1 LPSIGE
7 AIVPEK
13 KRFNMVRMA
22 TLVLF
27 IATSTLAFSEPEITG
42 LNLELQRLQKLKDE
56 TIQTDL
62 EANRLVVEYERLVT
76 KYKSDV
82 ASFGLEREKLD
93 RILSTRSEDFKQLSS
108 FITQT
113 MDAVLNQNLALERI
127 KEIRNSYDAL
137 KRTNHACS
145 NESTYESFRQLTIL
159 GAGIASIKNRLVDL
173 TQSRRLPENFN
184 ELYEKISAA
193 IPPVSEIVKGV
204 ESVVT
209 YYSGV
214 LKYPEP
220 CSAFNSLE
228 TVLVL
233 SQVAAETDQ
242 AASGL
247 EKLSLS
253 AFLKDIEIQR
263 NFQRAETHLRRTL
276 TGYEGRVI
284 NALREGRL
292 EFSMRTASAFS
303 KDLRLM
309 TSPFIKNEAAPL
321 QSRKAIEQQ
330 AEEASKRVA
339 DEYKLAK
346 LDTMEGQRRLLVVR
360 AKIVHTKASQINGMT
375 IPANL
380 KDQKDRLISYC
391 QNELKLSVPGRF
403 VLQSTKTVDANLE
416 LDSKIAKAEELLLP
430 LEKGLSI

>member
-1 LPSIGE
+1 
-7 AIVPEK
+7 
-13 KRFNMVRMA
+13 MVRIA

-42 LNLELQRLQKLKDE
+42 LNLELLRLQKLKDE

-82 ASFGLEREKLD
+82 ESFGLEREKLD

-127 KEIRNSYDAL
+127 KEIRNSYGAL
-137 KRTNHACS
+137 KRTNQACS
-145 NESTYESFRQLTIL
+145 NEGTYESFRKLTIL

-173 TQSRRLPENFN
+173 TKSRRLPENFN
-184 ELYEKISAA
+184 ELYEKMSAA

-220 CSAFNSLE
+220 CSAFNSLD

-242 AASGL
+242 TASGL

-253 AFLKDIEIQR
+253 AFLKDVEIQR

-284 NALREGRL
+284 NALREGHL

-303 KDLRLM
+303 NDMRLM
-309 TSPFIKNEAAPL
+309 TSPFIKNEEAPL
-321 QSRKAIEQQ
+321 QARKAIEQQ
-330 AEEASKRVA
+330 TEAASKRIA
-339 DEYKLAK
+339 DEYTLAK

-375 IPANL
+375 IPTNL

-403 VLQSTKTVDANLE
+403 MLQSTKTVDANLE
-416 LDSKIAKAEELLLP
+416 LDSKIAKAEDLLMP
-430 LEKGLSI
+430 LEKGLSL